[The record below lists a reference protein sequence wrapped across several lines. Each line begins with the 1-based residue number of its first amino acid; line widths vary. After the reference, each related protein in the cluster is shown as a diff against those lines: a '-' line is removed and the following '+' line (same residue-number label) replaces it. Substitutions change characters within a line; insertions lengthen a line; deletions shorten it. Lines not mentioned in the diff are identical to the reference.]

1 MDKFI
6 ERFWEEETLE
16 RYKSS
21 EKEEA
26 KEEEEDLSL
35 HIVEEKTE
43 EVNDLREEDD
53 DVAHFKSKM
62 QPPAEN
68 ETNRENKENDLKS
81 IEEISI
87 ISETDGKSK
96 GEEKK
101 DEEERYMS
109 IEKII
114 QAFPKTWIQSNSP
127 EMFRMTWF
135 PPMESADQMRVH
147 ISLIILEAL
156 QEEVKARYEELE
168 VKENALSENEKENK
182 ENAVV
187 RNFKNVKQT
196 ISVFADTIDEKNA
209 TLNK

>member
-1 MDKFI
+1 
-6 ERFWEEETLE
+6 
-16 RYKSS
+16 
-21 EKEEA
+21 
-26 KEEEEDLSL
+26 
-35 HIVEEKTE
+35 
-43 EVNDLREEDD
+43 
-53 DVAHFKSKM
+53 
-62 QPPAEN
+62 
-68 ETNRENKENDLKS
+68 
-81 IEEISI
+81 
-87 ISETDGKSK
+87 
-96 GEEKK
+96 
-101 DEEERYMS
+101 MS

-209 TLNK
+209 TLNKLNGIVGEAKQKMVKSEKRRINELLKKILAREVRMKR